1 MLSTIKGFTVLPK
14 NAKNSSAHY
23 DHDAFAA
30 FIQRQALRRDPKK
43 LAAMLDVTTRTV
55 GNMREGGGTS
65 GPTLTKWCKRDGTFR
80 AEYFRFCGGHV
91 EASPALV
98 TKLNEAVSAVLAA
111 DAVESFHQ

>member
-65 GPTLTKWCKRDGTFR
+65 SPTLTKWNQRDHAFR
-80 AEYFRFCGGHV
+80 ADYFRFCGGHI
-91 EASPALV
+91 EASPSL
-98 TKLNEAVSAVLAA
+98 TRCLSEAISAVLAA
-111 DAVESFHQ
+111 DAVESFRQ